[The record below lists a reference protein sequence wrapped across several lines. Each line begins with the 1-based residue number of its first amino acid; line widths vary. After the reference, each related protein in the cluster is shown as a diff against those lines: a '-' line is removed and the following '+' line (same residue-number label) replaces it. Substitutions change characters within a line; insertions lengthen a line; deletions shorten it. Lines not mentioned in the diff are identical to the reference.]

1 MWMVIPGNCSRWSGD
16 NKNCRTKYK
25 IVICFYV
32 DFARR
37 ECDYAVD
44 LDQSQGLISEFEED
58 HGWVESP
65 SSIFLS
71 G

>member
-1 MWMVIPGNCSRWSGD
+1 M
-16 NKNCRTKYK
+16 
-25 IVICFYV
+25 
-32 DFARR
+32 

-58 HGWVESP
+58 HGWVKSP

-71 G
+71 GR